1 MRVLAIGV
9 SRVAAENVSEKTKT
23 PSCSDTMKLQDLKA
37 KTSAELVS
45 FAEEYRPWPHAFSSA
60 RPKTIRRLKGDP
72 RTPDL
77 IAEDSLS
84 GFPAQR
90 GITAGLAVPRNATRI
105 R

>member
-1 MRVLAIGV
+1 
-9 SRVAAENVSEKTKT
+9 
-23 PSCSDTMKLQDLKA
+23 MKLQDLKA